1 MTIRI
6 LYSFQGKQRIFERQ
20 AAQVIIGRRKEEIAV
35 DLDLTPDV
43 AVSRLHARIWL
54 EEGQYWIEDLGS
66 TRGTQVSGEEIKG
79 KGKRR
84 LQAADTILVGETTLQ
99 IDIPGEKPDSAAT
112 LSAAA
117 PANEPAEEI
126 AHTMDAAAGAFA
138 PADAGATHADRRLAL
153 LYELPLKLGQEG
165 RLDALLQTGAARGAL
180 LVKEPKTGELLL
192 KAHQPAG
199 EPAVSMTL
207 ARRAVEERQGFVWQ
221 RSETNLTISQQDI
234 ASGMYAPLLWK
245 GEALGVMCVDNCRTC
260 SAFGG
265 DDLRLLLAVAN
276 YAAMAVATQQL
287 QEDLRRNAALLE
299 RLLTNFSPRI
309 RKKLLDKA
317 QHGRL
322 RLGGEKSEVTVLFS
336 DIRGFTGMSAG
347 MEAEDVVDLLND
359 YFRTLTDPIFRNDGT
374 IDKFM
379 GDAVLAVFGSP
390 EPDALHHEKAVR
402 AALEIQA
409 AVAALNNARAARGEQ
424 ACAIGIGVH
433 CGEVLHGF
441 IGSAE
446 RMEFTVIGDA
456 VNRASRYCSAAGA
469 GEVLISSELHQRVWK
484 VFQVETKTI
493 STKHEGDLCAY
504 RVTGIREL
512 QKRE

>member
-6 LYSFQGKQRIFERQ
+6 LYSYQGKQRIFERQ
-20 AAQVIIGRRKEEIAV
+20 ATQVIIGRRKEDIAV
-35 DLDLTPDV
+35 DPDLTPDV

-99 IDIPGEKPDSAAT
+99 IDIPGEKPDSAAA
-112 LSAAA
+112 LPAAA

-126 AHTMDAAAGAFA
+126 AHTMDAAARVFA
-138 PADAGATHADRRLAL
+138 PADAGTTHADRRLAL

-165 RLDALLQTGAARGAL
+165 RLDVLLQTIVEQMVAIIPGAARGAL
-180 LVKEPKTGELLL
+180 LVKEPKTGDLLL

-221 RSETNLTISQQDI
+221 RGETNLSISQRDI

-276 YAAMAVATQQL
+276 HAAMAVATQQVPD
-287 QEDLRRNAALLE
+287 DLRRNAAPLE
-299 RLLTNFSPRI
+299 KLLTNFSPRI

-336 DIRGFTGMSAG
+336 DIRGFTRMSAG

-390 EPDALHHEKAVR
+390 EPDAQHHEKAVR

-424 ACAIGIGVH
+424 ACAQSSWH
-433 CGEVLHGF
+433 PRF
-441 IGSAE
+441 PRPS
-446 RMEFTVIGDA
+446 
-456 VNRASRYCSAAGA
+456 ASRREKTRDGSSCREPRGAAGTYPR
-469 GEVLISSELHQRVWK
+469 GPRSEERRV
-484 VFQVETKTI
+484 
-493 STKHEGDLCAY
+493 G
-504 RVTGIREL
+504 
-512 QKRE
+512 